1 MDKPA
6 LESLGR
12 YIDLLLDVVCVVSS
26 NGEFAYVS
34 KGSEVVFGYRP
45 DEMIGRQ
52 MINFVHP
59 DDRERTLNA
68 ARDIMSGQH
77 KVNFQN
83 RYIHKQGHVVYVLWS
98 ARWSEADQRRV
109 AVARDITKQ
118 YQAEQRQ
125 QLLLEI
131 SQAAHE
137 ARNVTALNQSV
148 QKLMANYPDQSMDT
162 DLESFIARHIDTLQE
177 RQALLNR
184 LQNLAHTDV
193 LTQLPNRAAFYT
205 TFQQA
210 VEHAHQKRQALALLY
225 LDLDNFKTVNDL
237 HGHKSGDRV
246 LLQAARIIRQAVRS
260 TDTVA
265 RIGGDEFVV
274 LLEYLEHPNDAT
286 AVAQKIITAFE
297 NQSGDELLDQVRP
310 SIGIAIWPRHG
321 ADLDDLLQVADT
333 AMYEAKHHETESFI
347 MASSSPPIHKA

>member
-12 YIDLLLDVVCVVSS
+12 YIDLLLDVICVVSS

-34 KGSEVVFGYRP
+34 KGSEIIFGYRP

-77 KVNFQN
+77 KINFQN
-83 RYIHKQGHVVYVLWS
+83 RYIHKDGHVIHVLWS
-98 ARWSEADQRRV
+98 ARWSAADQRRV

-118 YQAEQRQ
+118 YHAEQRQ
-125 QLLLEI
+125 QLLLAI
-131 SQAAHE
+131 SQAAHD
-137 ARNVTALNQSV
+137 ARNVTALNQAV
-148 QKLMANYPDQSMDT
+148 QKLLADYPDQEIDA
-162 DLESFIARHIDTLQE
+162 DLENFIGRHIDTLQE

-184 LQNLAHTDV
+184 LQNLAHTDA
-193 LTQLPNRAAFYT
+193 LTQLPNRTAFYAA
-205 TFQQA
+205 FQQA
-210 VEHAHQKRQALALLY
+210 VDHAHQKRQALALLY
-225 LDLDNFKTVNDL
+225 LDLDDFKMVNDK
-237 HGHKSGDRV
+237 HGHKAGDRV
-246 LLQAARIIRQAVRS
+246 LLQAARLIRQAVRS
-260 TDTVA
+260 TDTLA

-274 LLEYLEHPNDAT
+274 LLEYLDHPNDAC
-286 AVAQKIITAFE
+286 AVAEKIISAFH
-297 NQSGDELLDQVRP
+297 NHNSDVLLSQVHP

-321 ADLDDLLQVADT
+321 ADLDELLQVADT
-333 AMYEAKHHETESFI
+333 AMYEAKHHATESFI
-347 MASSSPPIHKA
+347 MASYEQPK